1 MSHEQII
8 AIVIASGLV
17 AGVGIVVGIFLG
29 VSGKLLSVPSD
40 ERQAAVPACRATT
53 AAGAATPAVTDWQRQ

>member
-17 AGVGIVVGIFLG
+17 AGVGVA
-29 VSGKLLSVPSD
+29 
-40 ERQAAVPACRATT
+40 AAVIGLHDQVGGK
-53 AAGAATPAVTDWQRQ
+53 AGQQLRRVRLLRL

>member
-40 ERQAAVPACRATT
+40 ERQAAVRA
-53 AAGAATPAVTDWQRQ
+53 WQQLRRVRLLRL